1 MIITISGLPGAGK
14 TTVAKALAKSLG
26 MQHYSMGDIWGKIAQ
41 ERGVTVDDLLR
52 EAETDPILDRTPDE
66 YQKRLGETE
75 DNFITD
81 GLVSFHFIPQSLKI
95 FLTVDL
101 GTGAERIYHAK
112 KENAHVRADEP
123 EYASVEEARLV
134 VANRIEMNQKRL
146 KRAYGVDFLDKRQ
159 YDLVVDTSDQ
169 TLEETL
175 GQILGFIKSRQKTN
189 Q

>member
-14 TTVAKALAKSLG
+14 TTVAKTLAKTLG
-26 MQHYSMGDIWGKIAQ
+26 MRHYSMGDIWAALAKK
-41 ERGVTVDDLLR
+41 RGVTVDDLLR
-52 EAETDPILDRTPDE
+52 EAATDPALDAAPDE

-81 GLVSFHFIPQSLKI
+81 GLVSFRFIPQSLKI

-101 GTGAERIYHAK
+101 AIGAERIYRAK
-112 KENAHVRADEP
+112 KESAEVRADEP
-123 EYASVEEARLV
+123 EYASVEEARHV

-146 KRAYGVDFLDKRQ
+146 KRAYGVDFLDKGQ
-159 YDLVVDTSDQ
+159 YDLVVDTSKQ

-175 GQILGFIKSRQKTN
+175 NQILNFLAAKRRA
-189 Q
+189 

>member
-26 MQHYSMGDIWGKIAQ
+26 MRHYSMGDIWGKIAQ

-52 EAETDPILDRTPDE
+52 EAETDPVLDRTPDE

-81 GLVSFHFIPQSLKI
+81 GLVSFHFIPQSIKI
-95 FLTVDL
+95 FLAVRL
-101 GTGAERIYHAK
+101 PVGAERIYHAK
-112 KENAHVRADEP
+112 KASIGVRADEP
-123 EYASVEEARLV
+123 EYASVEEAQLV
-134 VANRIEMNQKRL
+134 VANRIKMNQKRL

-175 GQILGFIKSRQKTN
+175 DQILNFLATKRRV
-189 Q
+189 